1 LSLFIEAIYLR
12 DFRCYP
18 SACFEF
24 SPGINAI
31 CGPNAQGKTSILEA
45 IYLLIAGK
53 SFRTSQLSDMIRE
66 GSSAFHV
73 EAVFV
78 KHGVQQTLKFSYGEK
93 ERRIIYN
100 STNLSSTANLLGLLP
115 GVAITP
121 DDVALVKGAPVARR
135 HFLDIQLSQIDPLY
149 VHHLTRYH
157 RAMRQ
162 RNILLKRKMPS
173 TIESWEGEM
182 ASSAAYITKQ
192 RFAAVKEL
200 QIKAHRFHGVLSSES
215 EALALE
221 YKSGAPLDSEQDT
234 IRKYYLEQFE
244 KYRPRELA
252 FGSTLTGPHKDDLA
266 IGINQ
271 REARFFGSEGQQ
283 RSCATALRLAEWE
296 RANGFVEEVPL
307 MLIDDIGVSLDD
319 KRRNSLLNYT
329 PQFGQVFLSS
339 TQEISQPTE
348 SKDFKL
354 FQTNTSPN

>member
-1 LSLFIEAIYLR
+1 LTLFLEAIYLR
-12 DFRCYP
+12 DFRCYS
-18 SACFEF
+18 SAAFEF

-31 CGPNAQGKTSILEA
+31 CGPNAQGKTTILEA

-53 SFRTSQLSDMIRE
+53 SFRTSQLSDIIRE
-66 GSSAFHV
+66 GSAAFHV

-78 KHGVQQTLKFSYGEK
+78 KHGVQQTLKFSYGDK

-100 STNLSSTANLLGLLP
+100 STSLSSTANLLGLLP

-157 RAMRQ
+157 RAMQQ
-162 RNILLKRKMPS
+162 RNILLKQKTPA
-173 TIESWEGEM
+173 TIESWEEEM
-182 ASSAAYITKQ
+182 AGSASYITKQ
-192 RFAAVKEL
+192 RFLAVKEL
-200 QIKAHRFHGVLSSES
+200 QEKAHRFHGVLSNEL

-221 YKSGAPLDSEQDT
+221 YKSGAPLDCEQEV
-234 IRKYYLEQFE
+234 IRKHYLEQFARH
-244 KYRPRELA
+244 RPRELA

-266 IGINQ
+266 IAINQ

-296 RANGFVEEVPL
+296 RADGYVEEVPL

-319 KRRNSLLNYT
+319 KRRSSLLNYT
-329 PQFGQVFLSS
+329 PRFGQVFLSS
-339 TQEISQPTE
+339 TQEIFQPTGC
-348 SKDFKL
+348 KDFKL
-354 FQTNTSPN
+354 FQTKGP